1 MLSMRALGFLLLLIT
16 TVTYGQQVS
25 QIHEMKTMI
34 DQIEQKRKNGECI
47 SDQEFIDLQNRYDVV
62 YHELRELGYKLCSE
76 SEIRYNF
83 FQFLK
88 EYPTSEEFDLK
99 IRDTSNLSKDSVQM
113 AVLKNIVSMND
124 DYPFLIEED
133 LIQIIGEKNLDKFK
147 EVIIGSRGGGP
158 TMYEINPMPNQLSS
172 SGGMQMASLGAGKAF
187 NTSPVFL
194 VDAAAQF
201 LVQRTRQELN
211 TAFIEKFR
219 TTYKKNWEFKTLF
232 PSTNQVILYND
243 PLNFTT
249 WSSQLQLSLKKDIT
263 KLPVSTANFLKKNE
277 RLYDSLDVKEKE
289 ILESAVVMLRTADLL
304 NQGYHPVQS
313 IRKLYQNYI
322 AIDSS
327 DLNVHHAIR
336 LTYSAIQ
343 TFAEGNRLIS
353 ADELID
359 LSKDSQTIKVLSL
372 LYTSQNKR
380 ILEQIPYNKITL
392 YDQLKRETDYQLMSN
407 LVNVIKGL
415 SEVINQEG
423 KVLEFE
429 KVEHLSEN
437 QKNLLAFNAMLP
449 LVSEVSFNLYRATLT
464 KKDSVLNRSID
475 RNIEIT
481 EHVAE
486 LNNNI
491 ALKNYSGAVFSLS
504 SLSILT
510 LEGLI
515 QRLDSKEQTDKVVEK
530 AEQLKRMIYWGGFI
544 ADFVSLKGEYDL
556 EKFLL
561 KYATPKASYR
571 TKKNH
576 TFTVSLNA
584 YPGFFGGNEQRSLKD
599 NFSTFNTSVALS
611 APIGV
616 SFTQGFKKGGTKEDF
631 DFVKKNS
638 FFKYTGWT
646 HGLFFPI
653 IDIGAPFAYRWE
665 SSINNTAN
673 GFTEEIKWSQLFSP
687 GVYYQLGMRKSGLT
701 FSIGGQMTPELRAVS
716 DSGIELQERA
726 WRFGVSAI
734 YDIPVF
740 NVWSSK
746 K

>member
-1 MLSMRALGFLLLLIT
+1 MRALGILLLFISP
-16 TVTYGQQVS
+16 TVFGQQFT
-25 QIHEMKTMI
+25 QEHEMTEI
-34 DQIEQKRKNGECI
+34 INQLEDKRKSGDCI
-47 SDQEFIDLQNRYDVV
+47 SDQDFIDLQNRYDVV
-62 YHELRELGYKLCSE
+62 YHELKELGYTLCSE

-88 EYPTSEEFDLK
+88 EYPTSEAFDLK
-99 IRDTSNLSKDSVQM
+99 ISDTSLLEKDSVQM
-113 AVLKNIVSMND
+113 AVLKNIVNLNE
-124 DYPFLIEED
+124 DYPFLIEQD
-133 LIQIIGEKNLDKFK
+133 LIEIIGKKSVDKFK
-147 EVIIGSRGGGP
+147 KVIIGSRGGGP
-158 TMYEINPMPNQLSS
+158 SGYEINPLPNQLSS
-172 SGGMQMASLGAGKAF
+172 GGTQLANLGASKAF
-187 NTSPVFL
+187 NASPVFL

-211 TAFIEKFR
+211 TAFIDKFR
-219 TTYKKNWEFKTLF
+219 TTYRKNWEFKMLF

-263 KLPVSTANFLKKNE
+263 KLPASTANFIKKNE
-277 RLYDSLDVKEKE
+277 QLYDSLDVKEKE
-289 ILESAVVMLRTADLL
+289 ILESAVIMLRSADLL

-322 AIDSS
+322 TTDSA
-327 DLNVHHAIR
+327 DFNVHRAIG
-336 LTYSAIQ
+336 LSYAAIQ
-343 TFAEGNRLIS
+343 TFAEGNKFIAASELAQLTRDRQKIKLIS
-353 ADELID
+353 
-359 LSKDSQTIKVLSL
+359 L
-372 LYTSQNKR
+372 LFTSQNKAV
-380 ILEQIPYNKITL
+380 LTKIPYNRITL
-392 YDQLKRETDYQLMSN
+392 YEQLKNKTDYELMSK
-407 LVNVIKGL
+407 LVEVIKGF
-415 SEVINQEG
+415 SEIINQEG
-423 KVLEFE
+423 RVLEFE

-437 QKNLLAFNAMLP
+437 QRKLLSFNAMLP
-449 LVSEVSFNLYRATLT
+449 LLSEVSFNLYRTTLP
-464 KKDSVLNRSID
+464 KKDTVLNRSID
-475 RNIEIT
+475 RNIAIT
-481 EHVAE
+481 KHISE

-515 QRLDSKEQTDKVVEK
+515 QRLDAQEQTDKVVEK